1 MDVIEAIKTKLD
13 IREYDDKPVDYSIK
27 LAILDAGRL
36 ASSGLNSQHW
46 RFILVDSKEK
56 IRKLAEISTSGKWV
70 SSANFAIIVLT
81 DPKYPY
87 HALDAG
93 RAITY
98 MQLAAWSYGIAYGI
112 YTGYNDRKM
121 REEFNIPDN
130 MHITAVVSFGYPKR
144 KIIGKKTRLPLSR
157 IAYHER
163 YDNPIRDM
171 ITHK

>member
-13 IREYDDKPVDYSIK
+13 IREYSEKPVDDSIK

-46 RFILVDSKEK
+46 RFILVDSKE
-56 IRKLAEISTSGKWV
+56 RLRRLAEISTSGKWV
-70 SSANFAIIVLT
+70 VSADFAVIVLT
-81 DPKYPY
+81 DPRYPY

-98 MQLAAWSYGIAYGI
+98 MQLAAWSYGVASGI
-112 YTGYNDRKM
+112 YTGYDERRM
-121 REEFNIPDN
+121 REEFNIPKG

-144 KIIGKKTRLPLSR
+144 RIIGRKSRLPLDK
-157 IAYHER
+157 IAFYDR
-163 YDNPIRDM
+163 YDNPI
-171 ITHK
+171 THK